1 MSKIYYSNN
10 KQIKQNKMKTVFTNS
25 ECIHTFAQQTQNN
38 GRTSNNNIF
47 FEEDKI
53 YSYGYHYELGRFLDD
68 KTILINDKGYS
79 VSTGNHISLLIGAT
93 SQYKQYY
100 KTKTDI
106 HLVHGQIMYLK
117 DKLSKARKPQIYIS
131 QIYSLWNSFNEY
143 INERKK
149 NELRKYNEYKELL
162 LFVDSL
168 QDETSLEDL
177 RHWAKEETRKKKDKE
192 KKQLTKSLAKFRA
205 YENNYFRIGNN
216 DYLRLSKC
224 AQFVETSQGVKIDAE
239 EAKRYL
245 KLLKSGAMM
254 RGAKIGNYTT
264 ISFDKLLRIGCHN
277 ISKEEIQYINQLI

>member
-1 MSKIYYSNN
+1 
-10 KQIKQNKMKTVFTNS
+10 MKTVFSNYD
-25 ECIHTFAQQTQNN
+25 CVHTFAQRTQDK

-47 FEEDKI
+47 FEGDKI

-79 VSTGNHISLLIGAT
+79 NSTAKHISLLIGAT

-106 HLVHGQIMYLK
+106 NIVYRHTMYLK
-117 DKLSKARKPQIYIS
+117 YWLAKARKPEIYIS

-143 INERKK
+143 INERKR
-149 NELRKYNEYKELL
+149 NELRKEEKYKELL

-168 QDETSLEDL
+168 QEETSIEDL
-177 RHWAKEETRKKKDKE
+177 RNWAKEEEKKKREKQ
-192 KKQLTKSLAKFRA
+192 KKQLTKSLAKFRE
-205 YENNYFRIGNN
+205 YKKDYFRIGNN

-224 AQFVETSQGVKIDAE
+224 AQFVETSQGVKIDAQ

-277 ISKEEIQYINQLI
+277 ISKEEIQHISNLI

>member
-1 MSKIYYSNN
+1 
-10 KQIKQNKMKTVFTNS
+10 MKTVFNNS
-25 ECIHTFAQQTQNN
+25 ECVHTFAQRTQNN

-47 FEEDKI
+47 FKGDKI

-68 KTILINDKGYS
+68 KTILINDEGYS
-79 VSTGNHISLLIGAT
+79 VSTAKHITLLIGAT

-100 KTKTDI
+100 RTKTDI
-106 HLVHGQIMYLK
+106 SIVYRDIMYLK
-117 DKLSKARKPQIYIS
+117 KKLAKARKPEIYIS

-143 INERKK
+143 INERKR
-149 NELRKYNEYKELL
+149 NELRDHKEYKEML

-168 QDETSLEDL
+168 QDETSMDDL
-177 RHWAKEETRKKKDKE
+177 RQWAKEETRKKKDKE
-192 KKQLTKSLAKFRA
+192 KKQLIESLAKFRE
-205 YENNYFRIGNN
+205 YKNDYFRIGNK

-224 AQFVETSQGVKIDAE
+224 TQFVETSQGVKIDAQ

-277 ISKEEIQYINQLI
+277 ISKEQIKYISNLL

>member
-1 MSKIYYSNN
+1 
-10 KQIKQNKMKTVFTNS
+10 MKTVFTNYD
-25 ECIHTFAQQTQNN
+25 CVHTFAQRTQNN

-47 FEEDKI
+47 FEGDKI

-68 KTILINDKGYS
+68 KTILINNEGYS
-79 VSTGNHISLLIGAT
+79 VTTGKHIRLLMGAT

-106 HLVHGQIMYLK
+106 DIVYRHTMYLK
-117 DKLSKARKPQIYIS
+117 YWLAKARKPEIYIS

-143 INERKK
+143 INERKR
-149 NELRKYNEYKELL
+149 NELRKEEKYKELL

-168 QDETSLEDL
+168 QEETSIEDL
-177 RHWAKEETRKKKDKE
+177 RNWAKEETRKKKDKE
-192 KKQLTKSLAKFRA
+192 KKQLTESLAKFKE
-205 YENNYFRIGNN
+205 YKKDYFRIGDK

-224 AQFVETSQGVKIDAE
+224 AKFVETSQGVKINVN

-245 KLLKSGAMM
+245 KLLKSGAIM

-277 ISKEEIQYINQLI
+277 ISKEEIQHISNLI

>member
-1 MSKIYYSNN
+1 
-10 KQIKQNKMKTVFTNS
+10 MKTVFSNY
-25 ECIHTFAQQTQNN
+25 ECIHTFAQRTQNN

-47 FEEDKI
+47 FEGDKI

-68 KTILINDKGYS
+68 KTILINDEGYS
-79 VSTGNHISLLIGAT
+79 PTTGKHIGLLIGAT

-106 HLVHGQIMYLK
+106 NLVHGQIMYLK
-117 DKLSKARKPQIYIS
+117 KKLSKARKPQMYIS

-149 NELRKYNEYKELL
+149 NELRKYKEYKELL

-168 QDETSLEDL
+168 QEETSIKDL
-177 RHWAKEETRKKKDKE
+177 RQWAKEETRKKKVKE
-192 KKQLTKSLAKFRA
+192 KKRLSEGLTRFRE
-205 YENNYFRIGNN
+205 YKTDYFRIGNN

-224 AQFVETSQGVKIDAE
+224 AKFVETSQGVKIDAQ

-245 KLLKSGAMM
+245 KLLKSGVMM

-277 ISKEEIQYINQLI
+277 ISKEEIRHISNLI

>member
-1 MSKIYYSNN
+1 
-10 KQIKQNKMKTVFTNS
+10 MKTVFTNS
-25 ECIHTFAQQTQNN
+25 ECIHTFAQRTQNN
-38 GRTSNNNIF
+38 GRNSNNNIF
-47 FEEDKI
+47 FEGDRI

-79 VSTGNHISLLIGAT
+79 PTTGKHIGLLIGAT
-93 SQYKQYY
+93 SQYKQYFT
-100 KTKTDI
+100 TKTDVY
-106 HLVHGQIMYLK
+106 LVHGQIMYLK
-117 DKLSKARKPQIYIS
+117 DKLSKARKPQMYIS

-143 INERKK
+143 INERKEK
-149 NELRKYNEYKELL
+149 QLRKYKEYKELL

-168 QDETSLEDL
+168 QEETSIEDL
-177 RHWAKEETRKKKDKE
+177 RNWAKEEARKKKEKE
-192 KKQLTKSLAKFRA
+192 QKQLTKSLAKFRA
-205 YENNYFRIGNN
+205 YESNYFRIGGK

-224 AQFVETSQGVKIDAE
+224 AQFVETSQGVKIDVN

-277 ISKEEIQYINQLI
+277 ISKEEINYINKLI

>member
-1 MSKIYYSNN
+1 MRKVFNN
-10 KQIKQNKMKTVFTNS
+10 TDCV
-25 ECIHTFAQQTQNN
+25 HTFAQRTQQT
-38 GRTSNNNIF
+38 GRTSNYNIF
-47 FEEDKI
+47 FEGDKI
-53 YSYGYHYELGRFLDD
+53 YSFGHHYELGRFLDD
-68 KTILINDKGYS
+68 KTILINDEGYS
-79 VSTGNHISLLIGAT
+79 NSTAKHINLLIGAT

-100 KTKTDI
+100 KTKANI
-106 HLVHGQIMYLK
+106 HCVHHQIMYLK
-117 DKLSKARKPQIYIS
+117 KKLSKARKPEIYIS

-143 INERKK
+143 INERKR
-149 NELRKYNEYKELL
+149 NELRKYNEYKEML

-177 RHWAKEETRKKKDKE
+177 RNWAKEEARKKKDKE
-192 KKQLTKSLAKFRA
+192 KKELSESLTKFRA
-205 YENNYFRIGNN
+205 YKKDYFNIGGK

-245 KLLKSGAMM
+245 KLLKSGAIM

-277 ISKEEIQYINQLI
+277 ISKEEIQHISNLI